1 MGADMRDAGV
11 KSRPGVLGSL
21 LAVLVLAGLLTV
33 GLRAVGPL
41 PPLGPLLNP
50 LTGVWSVAR
59 QARPQAVS
67 TAVIPTLD
75 GPVEVHV
82 DAHGVP
88 HIRATT
94 LLDAI
99 RALGF
104 MQASDRLLQLEIQTR
119 ATAGTLTELIGE
131 GALPIDREQR
141 RLGLAWSAER
151 AWEALRDS
159 SLDRAL
165 YEALADGINAR
176 IDTLD
181 KSERPFEYHFLNREP
196 QRWEPVHSLLL
207 ERRMAYT
214 LSYDDVD
221 LWRQRAVALVGEP
234 AADALYP
241 LDSPVQEPVQPSPGR
256 TSQAPWPPVLPP
268 PSLVDAALLRHADA
282 LLAAAPPPVA
292 LPDGMVLG
300 SNNWAVA
307 AERSA
312 SGNAILAGDPHLQ
325 LTLPSIWYEAHLVV
339 ETEGLDVRGV
349 SIPGIPGIVIGFT
362 PQVAWS
368 VTNNAADVVDYYTE
382 MVDDADTPS
391 RYRIDGEWQPLES
404 TQEQFFGPDGL
415 LLEEYTQY
423 YTHRGPLYLSQE
435 GALSMRW
442 LALEKGASPASFLD
456 AALASDVDE
465 LMEAFAN
472 YAVPSQNFIM
482 ADVGGRIAIRST
494 GLFPIRPPLEGAG
507 ESTNPPS
514 PEDGGDGRLIRDGS
528 TSASD
533 WLGYWP
539 VARYPQ
545 AVDPDQGYLASAN
558 QQPLDPADDPAYLG
572 SNWTSPWR
580 ALRINRLM
588 REAPGPL
595 SAEDLR
601 TFQTD
606 PGNEK
611 ALRFA
616 PLFTAAADQA
626 LKAPASMLAA
636 WDGTYLADAPE
647 PLLFETAF
655 STLKRLLWDELRFE
669 SAPDRGLPRPPW
681 PREAVV
687 WALAQSDPTSP
698 WWDREETPTVEQRDD
713 ILRAALASAW
723 EELRDA
729 HGEPEL
735 GGWAWQLHRHAN
747 VNHLARFPGLGRFN
761 LKSEGAG
768 PGNLNPSSGDGT
780 HGASWRM
787 VVELT
792 KDGPQAYVTYPGG
805 QSGNPAS
812 VHYDDRLP
820 SWQQGQLAP
829 ATEAPRVGDL
839 IHGHRLH
846 LVPSQGVAGRGGGFG
861 S

>member
-1 MGADMRDAGV
+1 MIGADMRDAGL
-11 KSRPGVLGSL
+11 KPRPGILGTL
-21 LAVLVLAGLLTV
+21 LAVVVLAGLIAI
-33 GLRAVGPL
+33 GLRPVGPL

-67 TAVIPTLD
+67 TEVIPTLD

-119 ATAGTLTELIGE
+119 ATAGTLTELLGE
-131 GALPIDREQR
+131 RVLPIDREQR
-141 RLGLAWSAER
+141 RLGLAWSAKR
-151 AWEALRDS
+151 AWEALPDT

-165 YEALADGINAR
+165 YEALAEGINAR
-176 IDTLD
+176 IDTLGEAD
-181 KSERPFEYHFLNREP
+181 RPFEYHFLNRAP
-196 QRWEPVHSLLL
+196 QRWDPLRSVLL

-214 LSYDDVD
+214 LSYSDSD
-221 LWRQRAVALVGEP
+221 LWRLRASALVGES
-234 AADALYP
+234 AANALYP
-241 LDSPVQEPVQPSPGR
+241 VDSPLQEPVQPRRTPGTQANDRLPLPASP
-256 TSQAPWPPVLPP
+256 
-268 PSLVDAALLRHADA
+268 DADLLQQADA
-282 LLAAAPPPVA
+282 LLAAVPPPVA
-292 LPDGMVLG
+292 VPDGMVLG

-307 AERSA
+307 ASRST
-312 SGNAILAGDPHLQ
+312 SGHALLAGDPHLS
-325 LTLPSIWYEAHLVV
+325 LTLPSIWYEAHIVV
-339 ETEGLDVRGV
+339 EEEGLDVHGV
-349 SIPGIPGIVIGFT
+349 SIPGIPGIVIGYT

-368 VTNNAADVVDYYTE
+368 MTNNAADVVDYYAETL
-382 MVDDADTPS
+382 DDTSAPS
-391 RYRIDGEWQPLES
+391 RYELDGEWQPLES
-404 TQEQFFGPDGL
+404 TTEQFFGPDGV
-415 LLEEYTQY
+415 LLEEYTQH
-423 YTHRGPLYLSQE
+423 YTHRGPLYVTQE

-442 LALEKGASPASFLD
+442 LALEQGASPTSFLD
-456 AALASDVDE
+456 AALAGDVDE
-465 LMEAFAN
+465 LMEAFASF
-472 YAVPSQNFIM
+472 ATPSQNFIM

-494 GLFPIRPPLEGAG
+494 GLFPIRPSLEAQAGSEGPLE
-507 ESTNPPS
+507 PQ
-514 PEDGGDGRLIRDGS
+514 DGGDGRLIRDGS
-528 TSASD
+528 TRASD

-539 VARYPQ
+539 LDRYPQ

-572 SNWTSPWR
+572 NNWTSPWR
-580 ALRINRLM
+580 ALRINRLL

-601 TFQTD
+601 QFQTD

-611 ALRFA
+611 ALRFV
-616 PLFTAAADQA
+616 PFFTAAADQS
-626 LKAPASMLAA
+626 LQAPAAMLAA
-636 WDGTYLADAPE
+636 WDGEYLADAPE

-655 STLKRLLWDELRFE
+655 SNLKRLLWDELRFDA
-669 SAPDRGLPRPPW
+669 APDRGLPRPPW

-687 WALAQSDPTSP
+687 WALAENDPTSA
-698 WWDREETPTVEQRDD
+698 WWDRVDTPAVEQRDD
-713 ILRAALASAW
+713 LLRAALSSAW
-723 EELRDA
+723 GELRAA
-729 HGEPEL
+729 HGEPED
-735 GGWAWQLHRHAN
+735 GGWAWRLHRHAN
-747 VNHLARFPGLGRFN
+747 VKHLARFPGLGR
-761 LKSEGAG
+761 LELESLGAG

-792 KDGPQAYVTYPGG
+792 AEGPEAYVTYPGG

-812 VHYDDRLP
+812 IHYDDRLAG
-820 SWQQGQLAP
+820 WQQGHLAP

-846 LVPSQGVAGRGGGFG
+846 LVPGRGVAGRGGGFG

>member
-1 MGADMRDAGV
+1 MIGADMREAGL
-11 KSRPGVLGSL
+11 KPRPGILGTL
-21 LAVLVLAGLLTV
+21 LAVVLLAGLITV
-33 GLRAVGPL
+33 GLRPVGPL

-67 TAVIPTLD
+67 TAVVPTLD

-82 DAHGVP
+82 DANGVP

-119 ATAGTLTELIGE
+119 ATAGTLTELLGE
-131 GALPIDREQR
+131 RALPIDREQR
-141 RLGLAWSAER
+141 RLGMAWSAKR
-151 AWEALRDS
+151 AWEALPDT

-165 YEALADGINAR
+165 YEALAEGINAR
-176 IDTLD
+176 IDTLG
-181 KSERPFEYHFLNREP
+181 KSGRPFEYHFLDRAP
-196 QRWEPVHSLLL
+196 QRWDPLHSLLL

-214 LSYDDVD
+214 LSYSDSD
-221 LWRQRAVALVGEP
+221 LWRMRAAALVGEP

-241 LDSPVQEPVQPSPGR
+241 VDSPLQEPVQPRRAQGAQVYGP
-256 TSQAPWPPVLPP
+256 LPP
-268 PSLVDAALLRHADA
+268 PAAASAGLLHQADA
-282 LLAAAPPPVA
+282 LLAAVPPPVA
-292 LPDGMVLG
+292 VPDGMVLG

-307 AERSA
+307 ASRST
-312 SGNAILAGDPHLQ
+312 SGHALLAGDPHLS

-339 ETEGLDVRGV
+339 EEEGLDVRGV

-368 VTNNAADVVDYYTE
+368 VTNNAADVVDYYAETL
-382 MVDDADTPS
+382 DDASAPA
-391 RYRIDGEWQPLES
+391 RYQLDGEWQPLASS
-404 TQEQFFGPDGL
+404 TEQFFGPDGA
-415 LLEEYTQY
+415 LLEEYTQH
-423 YTHRGPLYLSQE
+423 YTHRGPLYATE
-435 GALSMRW
+435 AGALSMRW
-442 LALEKGASPASFLD
+442 LALEQGGSPTSFLD
-456 AALASDVDE
+456 AALAADIDE
-465 LMEAFAN
+465 LMEAFAGF
-472 YAVPSQNFIM
+472 ATPSQNFIM

-494 GLFPIRPPLEGAG
+494 GLFPIRPPLAGAG
-507 ESTNPPS
+507 GSGAPLTPR
-514 PEDGGDGRLIRDGS
+514 DGGDGRLIRDGS
-528 TSASD
+528 TRASD

-539 VARYPQ
+539 LASYPQ

-572 SNWTSPWR
+572 NNWTSPWR

-601 TFQTD
+601 RFQTD

-611 ALRFA
+611 ALRFV
-616 PLFTAAADQA
+616 PFFTAAADQSV
-626 LKAPASMLAA
+626 KAPATMLAA
-636 WDGTYLADAPE
+636 WDGNYLADAPE

-655 STLKRLLWDELRFE
+655 SALKRLLWDELRFDT
-669 SAPDRGLPRPPW
+669 APDRGLPRPPW

-687 WALAQSDPTSP
+687 WALAEGDPASV
-698 WWDREETPTVEQRDD
+698 WWDRVDTPTVEQRDD
-713 ILRAALASAW
+713 LLRAALSSAW
-723 EELRDA
+723 DELRAA

-735 GGWAWQLHRHAN
+735 GGWAWRLHRHAN
-747 VNHLARFPGLGRFN
+747 VNHLARFPGLGR
-761 LKSEGAG
+761 LGLESAGAG

-787 VVELT
+787 VVEL
-792 KDGPQAYVTYPGG
+792 DEAGPKAYVTYPGG

-812 VHYDDRLP
+812 VHYDDRLAG
-820 SWQQGQLAP
+820 WQQGQLAP

-846 LVPSQGVAGRGGGFG
+846 LVPGRGLAGRGGGFG